1 VVAAAHRAVSALPS
15 IVATAGAMSL
25 ALLGDQMLYVVL
37 PSRPEVAGVGVA
49 ALGLVLSANR
59 FIRLAANPLAGW
71 LSDRFGRRPPYLA
84 GMALAA
90 ASTAVYLA
98 ASSLA
103 PLLAGRLVWGAAFAL
118 VSVGGLAIVL
128 DVTTPERRGRDVG
141 LYQSLVQCGTLLG
154 LVLSGVLHD
163 RIGYRGTLAVYT
175 PLTAVGGIMAFLT
188 VKETAPKASRGEHP
202 RSMDPR
208 TGDRRVGRRRG
219 PTLGWFTVPLLAPAY
234 ASFASHFAGSGI
246 LMSTLGMY
254 LRQVAGPRTGFT
266 LPVATLTGLLLAGRR
281 AAGMLIAPVS
291 GRVSDR
297 LRDRRVVARVGAL
310 GILAGYLVMVGTDW
324 GLATIVLG
332 VGLNAVGEAI
342 LHPALN
348 AWVGDAAAPERRGAM
363 MGGLATANDLG
374 AAIGPVVAYALAA
387 SRGLGVAYGLC
398 AVVAASAVAAL
409 ARPGATRPH
418 L

>member
-1 VVAAAHRAVSALPS
+1 MNALPA

-71 LSDRFGRRPPYLA
+71 LSDRLGRRPPYLA

-90 ASTAVYLA
+90 ASTAAYLA

-103 PLLAGRLVWGAAFAL
+103 PLLVGRLVWGAAFAL
-118 VSVGGLAIVL
+118 LSVGGLAIVL
-128 DVTTPERRGRDVG
+128 DVTTPGRRGRDVG
-141 LYQSLVQCGTLLG
+141 IYQSLVQCGTLLG
-154 LVLSGVLHD
+154 LVLSGVLYD
-163 RIGYRGTLAVYT
+163 RIGYRGTLAVYV
-175 PLTAVGGIMAFLT
+175 PLTALGWILAFLT
-188 VKETAPKASRGEHP
+188 VKETAPKASRAG
-202 RSMDPR
+202 DGR
-208 TGDRRVGRRRG
+208 TGHSRVRQRDRTLIEVPLAPFRR
-219 PTLGWFTVPLLAPAY
+219 PTLGWLALPLLAPGY

-254 LRQVAGPRTGFT
+254 LRQAAGPQTGSA

-281 AAGMLIAPVS
+281 LAGMLVAPVS
-291 GRVSDR
+291 GRVSDE
-297 LRDRRVVARVGAL
+297 LGDRRVVARAGAL
-310 GILAGYLVMVGTDW
+310 AILAGYLVMVGTDW

-348 AWVGDAAAPERRGAM
+348 AWIGDAAAPERRGAM

-398 AVVAASAVAAL
+398 AVVTASAVAAL
-409 ARPGATRPH
+409 ARPRESEPPR
-418 L
+418 